1 LVRNHAQALPLPF
14 ESNYKKNDLDI
25 ERVNC
30 KTKIKRT
37 SF

>member
-1 LVRNHAQALPLPF
+1 MVRNHAQPLPLPF
-14 ESNYKKNDLDI
+14 ESKHKKNELNI
-25 ERVNC
+25 ERVSC